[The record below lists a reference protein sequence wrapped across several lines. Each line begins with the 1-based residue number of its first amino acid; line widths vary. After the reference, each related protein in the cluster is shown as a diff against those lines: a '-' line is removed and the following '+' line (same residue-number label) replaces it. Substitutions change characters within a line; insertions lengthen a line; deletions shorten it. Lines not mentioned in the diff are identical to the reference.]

1 MCGSL
6 RFTSDV
12 THSPLYLLS
21 MNPMLNPELTLTS
34 VASQPGIGI
43 TFSYLLTKERPYIP
57 MFYVGSGHLTP
68 ILMLV

>member
-1 MCGSL
+1 
-6 RFTSDV
+6 
-12 THSPLYLLS
+12 
-21 MNPMLNPELTLTS
+21 MLNPELTLTS